1 MREGYVDGS
10 PLHLALREMQ
20 AEFASWRTWVA
31 LAVVIAL
38 LIVSGPFQTMTTLP
52 LPQRSLYWGAMVA
65 ATFVSGN
72 FAGTWCNYV
81 IRARGWR
88 QPWRF
93 MTVGVSA
100 GIPAAIAV
108 TVINV
113 AAFGRQML
121 APTQIVELAA
131 YSIFI
136 SVLVAGLFALYSGS
150 AIEVPARPEAVEADG
165 SPAILHRLPLPKRGR
180 LVSISVS
187 DHYVEV
193 TTLKGREM
201 LLMRLR
207 DAVAECSPEKGLQ
220 IHRSHWVALAGVKGV
235 YRSGGKVMVE
245 TVTGDHFPVS
255 RSYLADA
262 RAAGL
267 NA

>member
-10 PLHLALREMQ
+10 SLHLALREMQ
-20 AEFASWRTWVA
+20 AEFSSWRTWVA

-38 LIVSGPFQTMTTLP
+38 LIVSGPFQTMTTLS
-52 LPQRSLYWGAMVA
+52 LPQRSLYWCALVVT
-65 ATFVSGN
+65 TFVAGN
-72 FAGTWCNYV
+72 FAGTWCNYA
-81 IRARGWR
+81 IRAREWR

-100 GIPAAIAV
+100 GVPAAIAV
-108 TVINV
+108 TAINGT
-113 AAFGRQML
+113 AFGWQML
-121 APTQIVELAA
+121 ALAEIVELAA

-136 SVLVAGLFALYSGS
+136 SVLVAGLFALYSRS
-150 AIEVPARPEAVEADG
+150 AAEAPVAVDAGAEDDL
-165 SPAILHRLPLPKRGR
+165 PAILRRLPFPKRGR

-207 DAVAECSPEKGLQ
+207 DAVAECPPEKGLQ

-245 TVTGDHFPVS
+245 TVAGDHFPVS

>member
-1 MREGYVDGS
+1 MGGR
-10 PLHLALREMQ
+10 PLQLALREMQ
-20 AEFASWRTWVA
+20 AEFSSWRTWVA

-38 LIVSGPFQTMTTLP
+38 LIVSGPFQTMTTLAP
-52 LPQRSLYWGAMVA
+52 LQRSLYWGALVV
-65 ATFVSGN
+65 ATFVTGN

-100 GIPAAIAV
+100 GIPAAIVV

-113 AAFGRQML
+113 AVFGRQML
-121 APTQIVELAA
+121 ALAEIVELAA

-136 SVLVAGLFALYSGS
+136 SVLVAGLFALYSRS
-150 AIEVPARPEAVEADG
+150 AAEAPVGMDAGAEDG
-165 SPAILHRLPLPKRGR
+165 LPAILRRLPLTKRGR

-193 TTLKGREM
+193 TTLKGREL

-207 DAVAECSPEKGLQ
+207 DAVAECPPEKGLQ
-220 IHRSHWVALAGVKGV
+220 IHRSHWVALAGVKHV

-245 TVTGDHFPVS
+245 TVAGDHLPIS
-255 RSYLADA
+255 RSFLAEA
-262 RAAGL
+262 RASGL